1 MAENIENTIIKTI
14 GESGE
19 EIYMKLVEVV
29 QVAGLDYALLS
40 IVEEDS
46 LPSGDTDDDEI
57 VIMRMIKKDDEVSF
71 EIIEDDEEFNMV
83 ASAINEADEI
93 EEEMQN

>member
-57 VIMRMIKKDDEVSF
+57 VIMRMMKFLLKSLRMMKSSIW
-71 EIIEDDEEFNMV
+71 
-83 ASAINEADEI
+83 
-93 EEEMQN
+93 